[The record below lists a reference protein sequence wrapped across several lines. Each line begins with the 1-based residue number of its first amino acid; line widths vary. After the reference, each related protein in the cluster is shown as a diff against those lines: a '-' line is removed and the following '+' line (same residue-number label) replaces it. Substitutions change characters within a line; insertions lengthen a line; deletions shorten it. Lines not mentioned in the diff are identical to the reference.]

1 MNEILVFLII
11 GILAGVFSG
20 LFGIGGGVIMVLGL
34 TLMGFPQQK
43 AQGIS
48 IGALIIPIGIFPGFL
63 EYLRNGNLDLK
74 ISFIM
79 MIGLT
84 IGSFFGAY
92 IANKLSS
99 IWLSRLFGVFLI
111 FLAIR
116 MIFKT

>member
-20 LFGIGGGVIMVLGL
+20 LFGIGGGVIIVIGL
-34 TLMGFPQQK
+34 TLMGFSQQK
-43 AQGIS
+43 AQGTS
-48 IGALIIPIGIFPGFL
+48 LGALIIPVGILPGFL
-63 EYLRNGNLDLK
+63 EYLRNGNLDLRV
-74 ISFIM
+74 SLIM
-79 MIGLT
+79 IIGLA

-92 IANKLSS
+92 MANKLSS
-99 IWLSRLFGVFLI
+99 IWLSRLFGAFLI

>member
-48 IGALIIPIGIFPGFL
+48 LGALIIPIGIFPGFL

>member
-1 MNEILVFLII
+1 MNEILVFLMI

-34 TLMGFPQQK
+34 TLIGFSQQK
-43 AQGIS
+43 AQGTS
-48 IGALIIPIGIFPGFL
+48 LGALIIPIGILPGFL

-74 ISFIM
+74 VSLIM
-79 MIGLT
+79 IIGLA

-92 IANKLSS
+92 IANKLPSL
-99 IWLSRLFGVFLI
+99 WLSRLFGVLLI